1 MSAKFELIAPCF
13 FGCEATAN
21 FELRRIGAENIR
33 VSDGRL
39 TFSGGPEMI
48 AAANLNLRT
57 VERVLLLLN
66 TYPASTFDEL
76 FDGVYAIPWEE
87 FLPADAAFPVTGSS
101 LNSQLTSVPACQS
114 IIKKAVVKRLMTK
127 HHTSVLPETGAE
139 YKIRFMLRKN
149 VCEIMLDTTGDGLHK
164 RGYRRNAMEAPIRE
178 TLAATIADLGRVR
191 RDSLVEDP
199 FCGSGTL
206 LIEAAQKAMNIAPGL
221 KRRFAAERYSFVPV
235 AIWAQQRQ
243 KALAESKL
251 DVGFEAFGYDIDPAA
266 VALAN
271 ANAKLAGVEK
281 RCHFE
286 VADVSD
292 FEAKAEAIVLTNP
305 PYGERMSTIEGAAKL
320 ARTLGRQ
327 MEAHPCAGV
336 YAITADME
344 FESHYGKRANKRRK
358 MYNGMIPCRFR
369 VGLEIVFCSFGF
381 PVPIGWTS
389 SKPFAAFSLQLFH
402 GANLPA
408 RVLCVQFVR
417 PVADGVKIIAAFHRR
432 IYTVVDCNEPHV
444 LLREINFHVGTD
456 LQVLAAKA

>member
-1 MSAKFELIAPCF
+1 MPAKFELIAPCF
-13 FGCEATAN
+13 FGCESTAK
-21 FELRRIGAENIR
+21 FELTRIGAENIR
-33 VSDGRL
+33 VDDGRL
-39 TFSGGPEMI
+39 SFAGGAEMI

-57 VERVLLLLN
+57 VERVMLLLAR
-66 TYPASTFDEL
+66 YRAATFDDL
-76 FDGVYAIPWEE
+76 FDGVYDIPWEE
-87 FLPADAAFPVTGSS
+87 LLPADAAFPVTGSS
-101 LNSQLTSVPACQS
+101 
-114 IIKKAVVKRLMTK
+114 RLMAK

-139 YKIRFMLRKN
+139 YKIRFMLRKDQ
-149 VCEIMLDTTGDGLHK
+149 CEIMLDTTGDGLHK

-221 KRRFAAERYSFVPV
+221 KRRFAAERYGFVPA
-235 AIWAQQRQ
+235 AIWAEQRQ
-243 KALAESKL
+243 KALAEAKL

-286 VADVSD
+286 VADVAD
-292 FEAKAEAIVLTNP
+292 FAAKQEAIVLTNP

-336 YAITADME
+336 YAITADMD
-344 FESHYGKRANKRRK
+344 FETHYGKRANKRRK
-358 MYNGMIPCRFR
+358 MYNGMIPCQLYMYYSAPKFEHTAKPMPKSGFDGKRTAPNRFN
-369 VGLEIVFCSFGF
+369 
-381 PVPIGWTS
+381 
-389 SKPFAAFSLQLFH
+389 K
-402 GANLPA
+402 
-408 RVLCVQFVR
+408 
-417 PVADGVKIIAAFHRR
+417 K
-432 IYTVVDCNEPHV
+432 
-444 LLREINFHVGTD
+444 
-456 LQVLAAKA
+456 